1 MQEHPLE
8 IITLEQFAKRLNI
21 SRSTAYNWLAEGR
34 LVPGRHV
41 VHIGRVIRVLW
52 SSDLVAHLLALS
64 VHEPVNDQT
73 VPRRKGHGGG
83 NRIAIDCDYL
93 ERN

>member
-8 IITLEQFAKRLNI
+8 LITLEQFAKRLNI

-41 VHIGRVIRVLW
+41 VHTTQLASTDRLRIEDDDIGRATNRQATAIFDTH
-52 SSDLVAHLLALS
+52 DLGR
-64 VHEPVNDQT
+64 T
-73 VPRRKGHGGG
+73 
-83 NRIAIDCDYL
+83 
-93 ERN
+93 